1 MRIGAIAK
9 FEEVAPSLDGQPF
22 VRRHRQ
28 LEIPRSTG
36 SPAVRRVARLMRE
49 WLAGLNE
56 QIWRFNLTRFT
67 AIGLNRYERGD
78 EVSLHLDLG
87 QKYNNR
93 KLVALAQLSPPDAY
107 EGGELGFG
115 LPLQAACREQGSLL
129 VMPAW
134 MPHRVMPVTSGIRY
148 IAGCF
153 ALGPSFRWQLA
164 ATSLWSAIDVH
175 SAGFLRAYFSTT
187 WPMMPSLRWKR
198 FATEFASIRDTHDGG
213 VTASKPGVL
222 AKALSEKGRAGSERR
237 AQPPAVGARR
247 QPRRGNWSEK
257 PFYNGCAGP
266 PCTPSPIWPTLSTA
280 TRGPHAQIHFGHAKN
295 RFSELI
301 DAVSAA
307 SIAITEFDGGGEG
320 AWADEGSPSK
330 KSKKVEEKRHDKRL
344 PEVARACLGALGAQ
358 LRMLKAQIL
367 NFDRNGCTDQRSDV
381 KKVLANSEPSTHGT

>member
-1 MRIGAIAK
+1 VLSAAECNRLIEWVETSMRIGAIAK

-153 ALGPSFRWQLA
+153 ALGPSFR
-164 ATSLWSAIDVH
+164 
-175 SAGFLRAYFSTT
+175 
-187 WPMMPSLRWKR
+187 
-198 FATEFASIRDTHDGG
+198 
-213 VTASKPGVL
+213 
-222 AKALSEKGRAGSERR
+222 
-237 AQPPAVGARR
+237 
-247 QPRRGNWSEK
+247 
-257 PFYNGCAGP
+257 
-266 PCTPSPIWPTLSTA
+266 
-280 TRGPHAQIHFGHAKN
+280 
-295 RFSELI
+295 
-301 DAVSAA
+301 
-307 SIAITEFDGGGEG
+307 
-320 AWADEGSPSK
+320 
-330 KSKKVEEKRHDKRL
+330 
-344 PEVARACLGALGAQ
+344 
-358 LRMLKAQIL
+358 
-367 NFDRNGCTDQRSDV
+367 
-381 KKVLANSEPSTHGT
+381 